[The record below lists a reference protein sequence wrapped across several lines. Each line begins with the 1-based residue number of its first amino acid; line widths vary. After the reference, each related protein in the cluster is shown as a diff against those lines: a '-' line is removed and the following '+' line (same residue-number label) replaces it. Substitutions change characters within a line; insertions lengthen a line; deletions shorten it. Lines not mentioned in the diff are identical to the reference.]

1 MFHGITKT
9 IRIKENMQ
17 VKKLVFKRF
26 SNASWSTPFFF
37 FFLFIFAYR
46 QVLVEYF
53 FWLEIFSTTH
63 LQTAVYLFKW

>member
-17 VKKLVFKRF
+17 VKTLVFKRF

-37 FFLFIFAYR
+37 FFFLFIFAYR
-46 QVLVEYF
+46 HVLVEYF
-53 FWLEIFSTTH
+53 FSLEIF
-63 LQTAVYLFKW
+63 

>member
-17 VKKLVFKRF
+17 VKTLVFKRF

-37 FFLFIFAYR
+37 FFFLFIFAYR
-46 QVLVEYF
+46 HVLVE
-53 FWLEIFSTTH
+53 
-63 LQTAVYLFKW
+63 

>member
-53 FWLEIFSTTH
+53 F
-63 LQTAVYLFKW
+63 